1 LCSTLPSKAML
12 LLSVAQDVKK
22 ILSSAT
28 CKIDATCPLAAE
40 RSLLVV
46 FPNLLILAALPK

>member
-1 LCSTLPSKAML
+1 M
-12 LLSVAQDVKK
+12 AQEVKN